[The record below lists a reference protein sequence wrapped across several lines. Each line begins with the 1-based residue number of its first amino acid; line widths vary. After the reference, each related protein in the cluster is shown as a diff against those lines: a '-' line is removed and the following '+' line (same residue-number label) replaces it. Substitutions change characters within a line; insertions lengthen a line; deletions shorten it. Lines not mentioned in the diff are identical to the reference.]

1 MGKFN
6 FVIFSASQKRKE
18 KKESQ
23 RELAECADVA
33 SLEHLEMRAGSVSAE

>member
-6 FVIFSASQKRKE
+6 SVTFSASQKKERKG
-18 KKESQ
+18 ESQ

-33 SLEHLEMRAGSVSAE
+33 SLEHPEMRAGSVSAE